1 MSDAHFIETIIG
13 VGILLFAAKLMAE
26 LFLRL
31 KLPIV
36 LGELIAGMVVG
47 PFALGGLEIID
58 GKQLLQINDEIR
70 VLGEMGA
77 IVILFMAGLEMTPKE
92 FLKGGKAAFVV
103 GTLGVVIP
111 FFAGLAVFQLFGFDV
126 LQSMLIATALTATS
140 IAISIQVLNEFGK
153 IKTPEARLIIG
164 AAIVD
169 DILAIAVL
177 SVVTSMAGSEGGVD
191 DIDITEITITILK
204 VLGFFAIMLVVAV
217 VVIPKIITPRLW
229 KAKGSVE
236 GIATAAFFGAAAL
249 AGSIGLS
256 PIVGAFAVGM
266 ALSTTKVFEKI
277 ENYIGKIGLIFAPL
291 FFAIML
297 IVAVVVIPKV
307 ITPRIWK
314 AKGSVEGIATAAFFG
329 AAALAGSIGLSPIV
343 GAFAVGMALS
353 TTKVFD
359 KIENYVGKIGLIF
372 APLFFAIIGA
382 QVDLRAV
389 DLNILALSAVI
400 VIIAVTTKLF
410 GCGLPAMYFLK
421 SKQKGLRVGIG
432 MISRGE
438 VGLIVAGVGITAGI
452 LTSEVYSTII
462 IMVVVTTII
471 TPIWLKIE
479 YRKEQKNDK
488 NESNKT
494 VKQKSE

>member
-1 MSDAHFIETIIG
+1 MSEAHFIETIIG

-36 LGELIAGMVVG
+36 LGELLAGMIVG
-47 PFALGGLEIID
+47 PFALGGFFVVD
-58 GKQLLQINDEIR
+58 GKQLLQINDEIKI
-70 VLGEMGA
+70 LGEMGA
-77 IVILFMAGLEMTPKE
+77 IVILFMAGLEMTPRE
-92 FLKGGKAAFVV
+92 FLKGGKASFTV

-111 FFAGLAVFQLFGFDV
+111 FFAGLAVFQLFGFDA
-126 LQSMLIATALTATS
+126 LESMMIATALTATS
-140 IAISIQVLNEFGK
+140 IAISIQVLSEFGK

-164 AAIVD
+164 AAVVD

-177 SVVTSMAGSEGGVD
+177 SVVSSIAVSDGGID
-191 DIDITEITITILK
+191 SIDITQVTWTILQ
-204 VLGFFAIMLVVAV
+204 VLG
-217 VVIPKIITPRLW
+217 
-229 KAKGSVE
+229 
-236 GIATAAFFGAAAL
+236 
-249 AGSIGLS
+249 
-256 PIVGAFAVGM
+256 
-266 ALSTTKVFEKI
+266 
-277 ENYIGKIGLIFAPL
+277 

-353 TTKVFD
+353 TTKVFE
-359 KIENYVGKIGLIF
+359 KVESYVGKIGLIF

-389 DLNILALSAVI
+389 DLNILILSGAVI
-400 VIIAVTTKLF
+400 VVAVVTKLF
-410 GCGLPAMYFLK
+410 GCGLPAIWFLK
-421 SKQKGLRVGIG
+421 SKAQGMRVGIG

-438 VGLIVAGVGITAGI
+438 VGLIVAGVGVTAGI
-452 LTSEVYSTII
+452 LTSEVYSTIV
-462 IMVVVTTII
+462 IMVAVTTII

-479 YRKEQKNDK
+479 YRKEQKKGDDP
-488 NESNKT
+488 SKT
-494 VKQKSE
+494 KPEPTIE

>member
-1 MSDAHFIETIIG
+1 MSEAQFIETIIG

-36 LGELIAGMVVG
+36 LGELIAGMIVG
-47 PFALGGLEIID
+47 PFALGGLQIID
-58 GKQLLQINDEIR
+58 GKQLLQINDEIKI
-70 VLGEMGA
+70 LGEMGA

-111 FFAGLAVFQLFGFDV
+111 FFVGLAVFQLFGFDA

-140 IAISIQVLNEFGK
+140 IAISIQVLSEFGK
-153 IKTPEARLIIG
+153 LKTPEARLIIG
-164 AAIVD
+164 AAIID

-177 SVVTSMAGSEGGVD
+177 SVVTSIAGTDGGVD
-191 DIDITEITITILK
+191 NIDITEVTITILQ
-204 VLGFFAIMLVVAV
+204 VLGFF
-217 VVIPKIITPRLW
+217 
-229 KAKGSVE
+229 G
-236 GIATAAFFGAAAL
+236 
-249 AGSIGLS
+249 
-256 PIVGAFAVGM
+256 
-266 ALSTTKVFEKI
+266 
-277 ENYIGKIGLIFAPL
+277 
-291 FFAIML
+291 IML
-297 IVAVVVIPKV
+297 IVSVVVIPKV

-353 TTKVFD
+353 TSKVFD

-389 DLNILALSAVI
+389 DLNILLLSAVI
-400 VIIAVTTKLF
+400 VVVAVTTKLF

>member
-1 MSDAHFIETIIG
+1 MSEAHFIETIIG

-36 LGELIAGMVVG
+36 LGELIAGMIVG
-47 PFALGGLEIID
+47 PFALGGLQIID
-58 GKQLLQINDEIR
+58 GKQLLQINDEIKI
-70 VLGEMGA
+70 LGEMGA

-111 FFAGLAVFQLFGFDV
+111 FFIGLAVFQLFGFDA

-140 IAISIQVLNEFGK
+140 IAISIQVLSEFGK
-153 IKTPEARLIIG
+153 LKTPEARLIIG

-177 SVVTSMAGSEGGVD
+177 SVVTSIAGSDGGVD
-191 DIDITEITITILK
+191 NIDITEVTITILQ
-204 VLGFFAIMLVVAV
+204 VLGFFAIMLIVSV
-217 VVIPKIITPRLW
+217 VVIPKI
-229 KAKGSVE
+229 
-236 GIATAAFFGAAAL
+236 
-249 AGSIGLS
+249 
-256 PIVGAFAVGM
+256 
-266 ALSTTKVFEKI
+266 
-277 ENYIGKIGLIFAPL
+277 
-291 FFAIML
+291 
-297 IVAVVVIPKV
+297 

-353 TTKVFD
+353 TTKVFE

-479 YRKEQKNDK
+479 YRKEQKNDN

-494 VKQKSE
+494 VEQKSE

>member
-1 MSDAHFIETIIG
+1 MSEAHFIETIIG

-36 LGELIAGMVVG
+36 LGELIAGMIVG
-47 PFALGGLEIID
+47 PFALGGLQIID
-58 GKQLLQINDEIR
+58 GKQLLQINDEIKI
-70 VLGEMGA
+70 LGEMGA

-92 FLKGGKAAFVV
+92 FLKGGKAALVV

-111 FFAGLAVFQLFGFDV
+111 FFVGLTVFQLFGFDA

-140 IAISIQVLNEFGK
+140 IAISIQVLSEFGK
-153 IKTPEARLIIG
+153 LKTPEARLIIG
-164 AAIVD
+164 AAIID

-177 SVVTSMAGSEGGVD
+177 SVVTSIAGTDGGVD
-191 DIDITEITITILK
+191 NIDITEVTITILQ
-204 VLGFFAIMLVVAV
+204 VLGFF
-217 VVIPKIITPRLW
+217 
-229 KAKGSVE
+229 G
-236 GIATAAFFGAAAL
+236 
-249 AGSIGLS
+249 
-256 PIVGAFAVGM
+256 
-266 ALSTTKVFEKI
+266 
-277 ENYIGKIGLIFAPL
+277 
-291 FFAIML
+291 IML
-297 IVAVVVIPKV
+297 IVSVVVIPKV

-353 TTKVFD
+353 TSKVFE

-400 VIIAVTTKLF
+400 VVVAVTTKLF

-479 YRKEQKNDK
+479 YRKEQKNDN

-494 VKQKSE
+494 VEQKSE

>member
-1 MSDAHFIETIIG
+1 MSEAHFIETIIG

-36 LGELIAGMVVG
+36 LGELIAGMIVG
-47 PFALGGLEIID
+47 PFALGGLQIID
-58 GKQLLQINDEIR
+58 GKQLLQINDEIKI
-70 VLGEMGA
+70 LGEMGA

-111 FFAGLAVFQLFGFDV
+111 FFVGLAVFQLFGFDA

-140 IAISIQVLNEFGK
+140 IAISIQVLSEFGK
-153 IKTPEARLIIG
+153 LKTPEARLIIG
-164 AAIVD
+164 AAIID

-177 SVVTSMAGSEGGVD
+177 SVVTSIAGTDGGVD
-191 DIDITEITITILK
+191 NIDITEVTITILQ
-204 VLGFFAIMLVVAV
+204 VLGFFAIML
-217 VVIPKIITPRLW
+217 
-229 KAKGSVE
+229 
-236 GIATAAFFGAAAL
+236 
-249 AGSIGLS
+249 
-256 PIVGAFAVGM
+256 IV
-266 ALSTTKVFEKI
+266 S
-277 ENYIGKIGLIFAPL
+277 
-291 FFAIML
+291 
-297 IVAVVVIPKV
+297 VVVIPKV

-353 TTKVFD
+353 TSKVFD

-389 DLNILALSAVI
+389 DLNILLLSAVI
-400 VIIAVTTKLF
+400 VVVAVTTKLF

-479 YRKEQKNDK
+479 YRKEQRNAN

-494 VKQKSE
+494 VEQKSE